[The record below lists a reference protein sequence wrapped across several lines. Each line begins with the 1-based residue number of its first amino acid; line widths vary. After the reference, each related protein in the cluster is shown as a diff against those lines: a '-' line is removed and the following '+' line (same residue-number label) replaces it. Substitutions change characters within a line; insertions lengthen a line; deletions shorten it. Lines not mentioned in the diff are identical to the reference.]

1 MVEHFHVLPYEGGLF
16 DQPAGVMFKIEAV
29 LRADTSSERDKN
41 KAEAEDKV
49 EAQIAAQKGAEISG
63 VRRP

>member
-49 EAQIAAQKGAEISG
+49 EARVAAMKGAK
-63 VRRP
+63 VT